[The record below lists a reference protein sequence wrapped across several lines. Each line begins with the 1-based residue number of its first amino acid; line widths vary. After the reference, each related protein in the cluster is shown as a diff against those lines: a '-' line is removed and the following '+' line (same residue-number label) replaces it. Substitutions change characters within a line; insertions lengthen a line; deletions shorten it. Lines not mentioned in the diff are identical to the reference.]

1 MPNRRE
7 KNTETPVVA
16 VCGAKNAGKT
26 TLLEKLIPALA
37 RRGLRA
43 AVIKH
48 DGHRFEPDR
57 EGTDTFRLL
66 SAGAAG
72 AAVFDGEKFQLVRY
86 AAVTERELAALFPEA
101 DLILLE
107 GGKSSGWPKIE
118 IVRDESAGFVSDPAM
133 WIALVT
139 DGQFNVG
146 GVPVFSPD
154 DVEGLA
160 SFLLAYT
167 RGEQQIP

>member
-7 KNTETPVVA
+7 GNIGTPPIVA

-26 TLLEKLIPALA
+26 SLLENLLPALV
-37 RRGLRA
+37 RRGLCVV
-43 AVIKH
+43 VIKH
-48 DGHRFEPDR
+48 DGHRFDPDR

-72 AAVFDGEKFQLVRY
+72 AAVYDGERFQAVKY

-107 GGKSSGWPKIE
+107 GGKGSEWPKIE
-118 IVRDESAGFVSDPAM
+118 VLRGGSPVSDPATR
-133 WIALVT
+133 IALVT
-139 DGQFNVG
+139 DGPCSVG
-146 GVPVFSPD
+146 GAPVFSPD
-154 DVEGLA
+154 DAEGLA
-160 SFLLAYT
+160 AFLLACT
-167 RGEQQIP
+167 RGERQVP

>member
-1 MPNRRE
+1 M
-7 KNTETPVVA
+7 TPPIVA

-26 TLLEKLIPALA
+26 TLIEGLLGALT
-37 RRGLRA
+37 RQGVRV

-57 EGTDTFRLL
+57 EGTDSFRAL
-66 SAGAAG
+66 SAGAMG
-72 AAVFDGEKFQLVRY
+72 AAVFDGEKFQLVKR

-101 DLILLE
+101 ELILLE
-107 GGKSSGWPKIE
+107 GGKSSEWPKLE
-118 IVRDESAGFVSDPAM
+118 VVRGGTAVSDPAVR
-133 WIALVT
+133 IALVT
-139 DGQFNVG
+139 DGPFNAG

-160 SFLLAYT
+160 AFLLSFT
-167 RGEQQIP
+167 RGERQVP